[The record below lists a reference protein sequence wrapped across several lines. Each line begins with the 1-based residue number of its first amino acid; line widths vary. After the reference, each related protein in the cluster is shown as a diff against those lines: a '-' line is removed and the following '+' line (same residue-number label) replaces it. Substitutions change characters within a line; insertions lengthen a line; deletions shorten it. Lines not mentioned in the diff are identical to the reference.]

1 MAIKTTAL
9 EEMDQLDKLD
19 KLDELINEV
28 CCQIIDDIEKQE
40 RDGIGSLLDGYEEFN
55 TWLMSG
61 CSLSDKK
68 EYSGPLEAETI
79 NGISIEKYE
88 SGRRAWLAARK
99 ARACWALSVVH
110 PERFMDEEAGYEKEA
125 IRQYV
130 SEMVEDLSNT
140 TICYVLKKLLK

>member
-1 MAIKTTAL
+1 MPIKTTAL
-9 EEMDQLDKLD
+9 EEIEELDRLD
-19 KLDELINEV
+19 YLDDLISEITSG
-28 CCQIIDDIEKQE
+28 IIDDLDNQEKTNI
-40 RDGIGSLLDGYEEFN
+40 RIDTSFD

-61 CSLSDKK
+61 SSLSDRSGL
-68 EYSGPLEAETI
+68 SGPLEAETI
-79 NGISIEKYE
+79 NSISAEKYQA
-88 SGRRAWLAARK
+88 GRVAWLAARK
-99 ARACWALSVVH
+99 ARAYLALSVVH